1 MTFESVNG
9 IFSTG
14 ISINTNEV
22 YDLRGRHEN
31 DEIYDGASTASIEGA
46 TILSSAPNSNNN
58 DRSAGDG
65 GSNNINIH
73 LADDI
78 ALSLSP
84 SMVNSSIFIP
94 GSSSTIGSSLSDDM
108 ISLISSCDSAISSN
122 TTTRQPDDAL
132 SNVGRSLA
140 LASIDDDATY
150 CSEKESVMVGVVDWW
165 DRLKT
170 DDDWNSFRIKANEY
184 LNVLIAEEIKNK
196 TQHSTGTE
204 YNVDKTSTIKE
215 GMSQQNQNEQN
226 QGLLQWLQ
234 GICDSIN
241 KTISG
246 ITSRD
251 ESTKTKH
258 VNTLMKEIVDIKQQL
273 DQLPPLPPSLP
284 EELSLDDMPSESRDM
299 LIEYSENLD
308 EWKGKIMPRRED
320 LLAKYVKC
328 QEKLL
333 SLIIDTEEQV
343 FYRNNNSSFGSMND
357 DGYVEVID
365 KTSPQWDSVNDVL
378 VMRSRC
384 HATTLFIA
392 AFAFGAGLF
401 ISLRSKRS

>member
-9 IFSTG
+9 ITG

-22 YDLRGRHEN
+22 YDLRGRQEN
-31 DEIYDGASTASIEGA
+31 DEIYDGASTASLEGA

-58 DRSAGDG
+58 NRRDDG
-65 GSNNINIH
+65 NNNINIH
-73 LADDI
+73 LAEDI

-84 SMVNSSIFIP
+84 SMVNSSIIIP

-140 LASIDDDATY
+140 LASIDDDVTY

-170 DDDWNSFRIKANEY
+170 DEDWYNFRIKANEY
-184 LNVLIAEEIKNK
+184 LNVLIAEEMKIR

-215 GMSQQNQNEQN
+215 SISQQQHQNDQR
-226 QGLLQWLQ
+226 QGLLLWLR
-234 GICDSIN
+234 GIYESIN

-246 ITSRD
+246 ITTRD
-251 ESTKTKH
+251 ESAKTELF
-258 VNTLMKEIVDIKQQL
+258 NSLMKEIVDLQQQL

-299 LIEYSENLD
+299 LIEYSDNLD
-308 EWKGKIMPRRED
+308 EWKGKVMPKREE
-320 LLAKYVKC
+320 LSAKYIKC
-328 QEKLL
+328 QEKFL
-333 SLIIDTEEQV
+333 SLIIDTEEEA
-343 FYRNNNSSFGSMND
+343 FYRNNGSNFGSMND
-357 DGYVEVID
+357 DGYVEVIE

-384 HATTLFIA
+384 HATTLFLA
-392 AFAFGAGLF
+392 AITFGAGLF
-401 ISLRSKRS
+401 ITLRSKRA

>member
-9 IFSTG
+9 IFPTG

-31 DEIYDGASTASIEGA
+31 DEIYDGASTAFIEGA
-46 TILSSAPNSNNN
+46 TILSSVPNSNSNRGTDEN
-58 DRSAGDG
+58 
-65 GSNNINIH
+65 NNINIH
-73 LADDI
+73 LGEDI

-84 SMVNSSIFIP
+84 SMVNSSILIP

-108 ISLISSCDSAISSN
+108 ISLISSCDSAVSSN

-140 LASIDDDATY
+140 LASINDATY

-170 DDDWNSFRIKANEY
+170 DDDWNSFRIRANEY
-184 LNVLIAEEIKNK
+184 LNVLIAEEIKIR
-196 TQHSTGTE
+196 TQHTGTE

-251 ESTKTKH
+251 ESAKTKYF
-258 VNTLMKEIVDIKQQL
+258 NTLMEEIVDIQQQL
-273 DQLPPLPPSLP
+273 DRLPPPPPSLP
-284 EELSLDDMPSESRDM
+284 EELSLDDMPEESRDM
-299 LIEYSENLD
+299 LVKYSENLD

>member
-1 MTFESVNG
+1 MTFGSVNG
-9 IFSTG
+9 IFPTG

-31 DEIYDGASTASIEGA
+31 DEIYDGASTASMEGA
-46 TILSSAPNSNNN
+46 TILSSAPNSNSNRVAN
-58 DRSAGDG
+58 DGN
-65 GSNNINIH
+65 NNINIQ

-84 SMVNSSIFIP
+84 SMVNSSILIP

-108 ISLISSCDSAISSN
+108 ISLISSCDSAVSSN

-140 LASIDDDATY
+140 LASIDDDATF
-150 CSEKESVMVGVVDWW
+150 CSDKESVMIGVVDWW

-170 DDDWNSFRIKANEY
+170 DDDWNNFRIKANEY
-184 LNVLIAEEIKNK
+184 LNVLIAEEMKIR
-196 TQHSTGTE
+196 TQHCTGTE
-204 YNVDKTSTIKE
+204 YNVDKTSTIE
-215 GMSQQNQNEQN
+215 ESVPEQQHPNDQH
-226 QGLLQWLQ
+226 QGLLQWLH
-234 GICDSIN
+234 GLYESIN

-251 ESTKTKH
+251 ESAKTKLF
-258 VNTLMKEIVDIKQQL
+258 NSLMKEIVDLQQQL

-299 LIEYSENLD
+299 LIEYRENLD
-308 EWKGKIMPRRED
+308 EWKGNVMPQRDE
-320 LLAKYVKC
+320 LFAKYVKC

-333 SLIIDTEEQV
+333 SRIIDTEEQA
-343 FYRNNNSSFGSMND
+343 FYHKNSSFGSMND
-357 DGYVEVID
+357 DGYVEVIE

-378 VMRSRC
+378 VMRSRFN
-384 HATTLFIA
+384 ATTLFLA
-392 AFAFGAGLF
+392 AISFGAGLF
-401 ISLRSKRS
+401 ITLRSKRS